1 MFGLADPVDVQGA
14 APPFSQFVD
23 KALCL
28 SSARAGIYY
37 LVETLRP
44 GTVWMPSY
52 LCATMIKSI
61 AHQRETIR
69 FYPVD
74 GALTL
79 SDLKW
84 LKQVRRGDIVCVI
97 DYFGHHSSTSV
108 KREAREAGA
117 WVLEDAC
124 QALMTDGIGEDADY
138 LLFSP
143 RKFLGVPDGGILIPL
158 NGDSFAGVV
167 LDEAPTRWWLTMF
180 GASLLR
186 REFDRR
192 GGDSHDRRWFELFR
206 EADAKAPQGAFAIS
220 SLSKALLFKAF
231 DYDSIAERRRAN
243 YRVLWQRLAS
253 IALLSKSNSEVVP
266 LGFVIC
272 LKTREERNRIQHQLI
287 AKNIYP
293 PVHWPIHKVVPE
305 RFVDSHRLCDTIM
318 TLPCDQR
325 YDESD
330 MQRVSD
336 LVCKNIKPYPE
347 KLLA

>member
-1 MFGLADPVDVQGA
+1 MADPVKVRRTV
-14 APPFSQFVD
+14 PPFSRYAD
-23 KALCL
+23 KALWL

-52 LCATMIKSI
+52 LCVTMIESI
-61 AHQRETIR
+61 AHRNSIIR

-74 GALTL
+74 GALSL
-79 SDLKW
+79 SDLAW
-84 LKQVRRGDIVCVI
+84 LKQVRMGDIACVI
-97 DYFGHHSSTSV
+97 DYFGYHSPIEM
-108 KREAREAGA
+108 KRAVRAAGA

-124 QALMTDGIGEDADY
+124 QALMTDGLGEEADY

-143 RKFLGVPDGGILIPL
+143 RKFLGVPDGGVLVPL
-158 NGDSFAGVV
+158 NGDSFAKVV
-167 LDEAPTRWWLTMF
+167 LDEAPARWWLTMF

-192 GGDSHDRRWFELFR
+192 GGDSTDRRWFELFR
-206 EADAKAPQGAFAIS
+206 EADANAPQGAFAIS
-220 SLSKALLFKAF
+220 SLSKALLFEAF

-243 YRVLWQRLAS
+243 YRVLWQRLAP
-253 IALLSKSNSEVVP
+253 IALLPVINSEVVP
-266 LGFVIC
+266 LGFVIR
-272 LKTREERNRIQHQLI
+272 LKTREERDRIRHQLI
-287 AKNIYP
+287 AQNIYP

-336 LVCKNIKPYPE
+336 LVCKNFKPYAE
-347 KLLA
+347 RFQA

>member
-1 MFGLADPVDVQGA
+1 MFGLADPVKVRRTV
-14 APPFSQFVD
+14 PPFSRYAD
-23 KALCL
+23 KALWL

-52 LCATMIKSI
+52 LCVTMIESI
-61 AHQRETIR
+61 AHRNSIIR

-74 GALTL
+74 GALSL
-79 SDLKW
+79 SDLAW
-84 LKQVRRGDIVCVI
+84 LKQVRMGDIACVI
-97 DYFGHHSSTSV
+97 DYFGYHSPIEM
-108 KREAREAGA
+108 KRAVRAAGA

-124 QALMTDGIGEDADY
+124 QALMTDGLGEEADY

-143 RKFLGVPDGGILIPL
+143 RKFLGVPDGGVLVPL
-158 NGDSFAGVV
+158 NGDSFAKVV
-167 LDEAPTRWWLTMF
+167 LDEAPARWWLTMF

-192 GGDSHDRRWFELFR
+192 GGDSTDRRWFELFR
-206 EADAKAPQGAFAIS
+206 EADANAPQGAFAIS
-220 SLSKALLFKAF
+220 SLSKALLFEAF

-243 YRVLWQRLAS
+243 YRVLWQRLAP
-253 IALLSKSNSEVVP
+253 IALLPVINSEVVP
-266 LGFVIC
+266 LGFVIR
-272 LKTREERNRIQHQLI
+272 LKTREERDRIRHQLI
-287 AKNIYP
+287 AQNIYP

-336 LVCKNIKPYPE
+336 LVCKNFKPYAE
-347 KLLA
+347 RFQA

>member
-1 MFGLADPVDVQGA
+1 MADPVDVRGT
-14 APPFSQFVD
+14 APPFSQFAD

-52 LCATMIKSI
+52 LCVTMIESI
-61 AHQRETIR
+61 AHRRETIR

-79 SDLKW
+79 SDLEW
-84 LKQVRRGDIVCVI
+84 LKQVRKGDIVCVI

-108 KREAREAGA
+108 KRAARAAGA

-143 RKFLGVPDGGILIPL
+143 RKFLGVPDGGVLVPL
-158 NGDSFAGVV
+158 NGDSFAEVV
-167 LDEAPTRWWLTMF
+167 LDEAPARWWLTMF

-192 GGDSHDRRWFELFR
+192 GGDSPDRRWFKLFR

-220 SLSKALLFKAF
+220 SLSKALLFEAF
-231 DYDSIAERRRAN
+231 DYDSIAKRRRAN
-243 YRVLWQRLAS
+243 YRVLWQRLAQ
-253 IALLSKSNSEVVP
+253 IALLPKSNSEVVP
-266 LGFVIC
+266 LGFVVC
-272 LKTREERNRIQHQLI
+272 LKTQEERDRIRHQLI
-287 AKNIYP
+287 AQNIYP

-347 KLLA
+347 RFLA